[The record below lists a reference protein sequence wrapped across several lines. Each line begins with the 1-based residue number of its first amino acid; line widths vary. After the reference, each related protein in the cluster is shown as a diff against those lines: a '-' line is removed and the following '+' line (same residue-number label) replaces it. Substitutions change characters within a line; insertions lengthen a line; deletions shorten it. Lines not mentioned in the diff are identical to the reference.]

1 MLEIKDLHV
10 KFHTRD
16 REAVGGISFSVADGE
31 IVGLVGESGSGKTV
45 TAMSIG
51 GLLDREICDARGEV
65 TVDGVDVLSADDQ
78 EMRKIK
84 GKLIGVVFQ
93 EPFAASDPL
102 MKIGKQVEEVLRIH
116 TDMGKAEI
124 QRAMI
129 AAAIVIRPKLLL
141 LDEPTTAL
149 DVTTQREII
158 DLLIKLNETCGTAM
172 LFISHDLNVVRRLCD
187 RVVVMKRGAIVEEG
201 ETEAVFNSPKHDYTK
216 TLLRSIPSIGGGAV

>member
-65 TVDGVDVLSADDQ
+65 SVDGVDVLSAGEQ

-84 GKLIGVVFQ
+84 GKLVSVVFQ
-93 EPFAASDPL
+93 EPYAASDPL
-102 MKIGKQVEEVLRIH
+102 MKIGKQVEEVLKIH
-116 TDMGKAEI
+116 TDMGK
-124 QRAMI
+124 
-129 AAAIVIRPKLLL
+129 
-141 LDEPTTAL
+141 
-149 DVTTQREII
+149 
-158 DLLIKLNETCGTAM
+158 
-172 LFISHDLNVVRRLCD
+172 
-187 RVVVMKRGAIVEEG
+187 
-201 ETEAVFNSPKHDYTK
+201 TE
-216 TLLRSIPSIGGGAV
+216 R